1 MFFNTIGYDNAAL
14 GYCPL
19 FKNVGGNFNTAI
31 GNYALYENIGG
42 SENTATGYKSLFAN
56 NSGYSNTAVG
66 WSSLTSNVAG
76 YRNTAVGHATMQ
88 QNSSGFYNTAVG
100 EFALSSNA
108 IGNGNCAIGTFALSG
123 ATNSLN
129 TALGFNAGVNVSSG
143 INLVL
148 LGYDA
153 QPSSGVA
160 ANEVVL
166 GNGSI
171 QILRCNVQ
179 TITSLSD
186 ARDKKNIKDLSL
198 GLDFLMKVKPREF
211 NWDRREWYENGIS
224 DGSKIQDHPTAGFI
238 AQEFDSLQNT
248 EHAEWLNLVL
258 KNNPDKW
265 EATYG
270 NLLPV
275 IVKAV
280 QELKQKNDELV
291 LFNKQ
296 LAEQNVIS
304 QKRN

>member
-1 MFFNTIGYDNAAL
+1 M
-14 GYCPL
+14 
-19 FKNVGGNFNTAI
+19 
-31 GNYALYENIGG
+31 
-42 SENTATGYKSLFAN
+42 GYKSLFN
-56 NSGYSNTAVG
+56 NSSGYSNTAVG
-66 WSSLTSNVAG
+66 WSSLSNNVGG
-76 YRNTAVGHATMQ
+76 YRNTAVGHASMQ

-100 EFALSSNA
+100 ELALSSNL

-148 LGYDA
+148 LGFDA
-153 QPSSGVA
+153 QPSTGVS

-186 ARDKKNIKDLSL
+186 ARDKKNVKDLSL

-224 DGSKIQDHPTAGFI
+224 DGCKIQDHPTAGFI
-238 AQEFDSLQNT
+238 AQEFDSLQTT

-280 QELKQKNDELV
+280 QELKQQNDKLV
-291 LFNKQ
+291 LFNQ
-296 LAEQNVIS
+296 ELAEQNESLRKEIEKVQLTIS
-304 QKRN
+304 EQIEDKIKSLLTQVSESENSSLNFALEK

>member
-1 MFFNTIGYDNAAL
+1 M
-14 GYCPL
+14 
-19 FKNVGGNFNTAI
+19 
-31 GNYALYENIGG
+31 
-42 SENTATGYKSLFAN
+42 
-56 NSGYSNTAVG
+56 
-66 WSSLTSNVAG
+66 
-76 YRNTAVGHATMQ
+76 
-88 QNSSGFYNTAVG
+88 
-100 EFALSSNA
+100 
-108 IGNGNCAIGTFALSG
+108 
-123 ATNSLN
+123 
-129 TALGFNAGVNVSSG
+129 GFNAGGNVSSG
-143 INLVL
+143 TNLVL

-153 QPSSGVA
+153 QPSTGVA

-171 QILRCNVQ
+171 QVLRCNVQ

-238 AQEFDSLQNT
+238 AQEFDSLQT
-248 EHAEWLNLVL
+248 HEHAEWLNLVL

-291 LFNKQ
+291 LFNQ
-296 LAEQNVIS
+296 ELAEQNVTLRNEVEEFKLTIS
-304 QKRN
+304 EQIEDKIKSLLTQVSESEIAML